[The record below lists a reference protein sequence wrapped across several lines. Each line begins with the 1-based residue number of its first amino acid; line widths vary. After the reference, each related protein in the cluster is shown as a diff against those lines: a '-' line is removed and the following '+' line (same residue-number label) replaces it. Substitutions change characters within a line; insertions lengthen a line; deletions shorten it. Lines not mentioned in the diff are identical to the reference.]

1 MTDQPEFERQG
12 ELYHAVME
20 AIAKREGVDV
30 SALDP
35 PTSVDLEALDEFFVS
50 AADSAEAVNPS
61 ATFRHEEW
69 VVSVDQHDGVTIR
82 SDGR

>member
-1 MTDQPEFERQG
+1 
-12 ELYHAVME
+12 
-20 AIAKREGVDV
+20 
-30 SALDP
+30 
-35 PTSVDLEALDEFFVS
+35 
-50 AADSAEAVNPS
+50 VNPS